1 MELVD
6 WGRNLQTGLKNGLLP
21 LQANVLGPF
30 DKSAQITLG
39 LDGLS
44 NFEVARSGNEKW
56 VLHSLNLGFFYG
68 KRGCCHLLSLLLGL

>member
-30 DKSAQITLG
+30 DKSAQIAFG

-44 NFEVARSGNEKW
+44 NFEVARSGNKEG
-56 VLHSLNLGFFYG
+56 VLHSLNLGFFHG